1 MADNGLGGFA
11 GFGVSAATGNWIG
24 AGIAAVGLGMSL
36 FGGMNQA
43 SASKEYAEKSYA
55 VQSQISANENLV
67 NNQRETAMQLN
78 ARRNSLEQFRNT
90 QRMASRATA
99 AATFQGAQFG
109 SGLAG
114 GLGQVTAQGAY
125 NTQGLN
131 QNLEI
136 GENIFGLDRTISG
149 EKLQL
154 AKLQSDFGVTSAT
167 NQGLSSL
174 GGSLMSAGPGIGRLS
189 QGLGNPFSNSG
200 GMFMGGGSPSGYGA

>member
-1 MADNGLGGFA
+1 MADSDLGAVA
-11 GFGVSAATGNWIG
+11 GIGVSAATGNWIG

-36 FGGMNQA
+36 FGGFNQA
-43 SASKEYAEKSYA
+43 SASKEYAERSYA

-67 NNQRETAMQLN
+67 NNQREIAMQLN

-90 QRMASRATA
+90 QRMAARATA
-99 AATFQGAQFG
+99 AATTQGAQFG

-114 GLGQVTAQGAY
+114 GLGQVTAQGVY
-125 NTQGLN
+125 NVAGLN

-154 AKLQSDFGVTSAT
+154 AKLQSDYGVTSAT
-167 NQGLSSL
+167 NQGFSSL
-174 GGSLMSAGPGIGRLS
+174 GSSLMSLSGPASRLV
-189 QGLGNPFSNSG
+189 QGGNPFGNASG
-200 GMFMGGGSPSGYGA
+200 VNA